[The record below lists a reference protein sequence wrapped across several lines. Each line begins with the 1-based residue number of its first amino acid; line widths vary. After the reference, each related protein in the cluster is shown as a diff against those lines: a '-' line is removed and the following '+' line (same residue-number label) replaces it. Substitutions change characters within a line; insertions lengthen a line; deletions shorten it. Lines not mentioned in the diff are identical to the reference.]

1 MLRDP
6 APASAPGVVTWL
18 RPRSV
23 TEALDL
29 LITGATP
36 VAGGAAL
43 LSPAFPVGMAERV
56 VDVNAVLGSGVD
68 AGVIGASTT
77 LDDLTR
83 LGAAWPAVAAAARLT
98 ATPQIRRVATVGGTV
113 SARLPTSDL
122 AAALAAHDCVVHVL
136 TADGAEEI
144 GVLDYLAAVTL
155 PAHLVLGVR
164 PQLSGPGAY
173 RRFARQVGPAPAVAT
188 VAGVMTGGRLRMY
201 AGAVGLTAAPVPL
214 EPDGQPAQELRSDAR
229 AGADHRRHLV
239 SALVAEV
246 RAELEA
252 QA

>member
-1 MLRDP
+1 MLRDRSP
-6 APASAPGVVTWL
+6 ATPPGAVAWL
-18 RPRSV
+18 RPSSRA
-23 TEALDL
+23 EAFELVRD
-29 LITGATP
+29 GATP
-36 VAGGAAL
+36 IAGGAAL
-43 LSPAFPVGMAERV
+43 LSPAFPVQMGDRA
-56 VDVNAVLGSGVD
+56 VDVNAVLDSGVR

-77 LDDLTR
+77 LDELAQ
-83 LGAAWPAVAAAARLT
+83 LGSWPALAAAAGLT

-122 AAALAAHDCVVHVL
+122 AAALAAHDSVVHVL
-136 TADGAEEI
+136 TADGADEMT
-144 GVLDYLAAVTL
+144 VLDYLAAPDL
-155 PAHLVLGVR
+155 PAHLVLGIR
-164 PQLSGPGAY
+164 PQLAGPGAY

-214 EPDGQPAQELRSDAR
+214 APDGQPEQELRSDAR

-239 SALVAEV
+239 STLAAEV